1 MVVKGGA
8 GIFKDILEESLHIC
22 RVYVLK
28 SIHARSF
35 PLHIATYIRTIMT
48 RDIHD
53 LVAHDDVVGT
63 YPPGFSP
70 LEPRFVG
77 NPCRRDMPRR
87 SQPISMGYCLPALD
101 QPLHSATV
109 FSFAR
114 GWANI
119 NVTLLM

>member
-1 MVVKGGA
+1 MVEKGGA

-28 SIHARSF
+28 SIHARSSL
-35 PLHIATYIRTIMT
+35 LHIATNIRTIMT

-53 LVAHDDVVGT
+53 LVAHDVVGT

-87 SQPISMGYCLPALD
+87 ITTD
-101 QPLHSATV
+101 QH
-109 FSFAR
+109 
-114 GWANI
+114 G
-119 NVTLLM
+119 LLSPSS

>member
-35 PLHIATYIRTIMT
+35 LLHIATNIRTIMT

-53 LVAHDDVVGT
+53 LVAHDDVVGA

-70 LEPRFVG
+70 EPRFVG

-87 SQPISMGYCLPALD
+87 SQQISTGYCLPTLD
-101 QPLHSATV
+101 QPLHSAAV
-109 FSFAR
+109 FTFAR